1 MVDLQ
6 ALLDAILEQDKDKA
20 LKVLET
26 LRGQLDCQTLNDLEN
41 TIKGDEWEQAQSLF
55 WKLIGSFLVAPR

>member
-20 LKVLET
+20 LRVLET
-26 LRGQLDCQTLNDLEN
+26 LRGKWTV
-41 TIKGDEWEQAQSLF
+41 K
-55 WKLIGSFLVAPR
+55 P